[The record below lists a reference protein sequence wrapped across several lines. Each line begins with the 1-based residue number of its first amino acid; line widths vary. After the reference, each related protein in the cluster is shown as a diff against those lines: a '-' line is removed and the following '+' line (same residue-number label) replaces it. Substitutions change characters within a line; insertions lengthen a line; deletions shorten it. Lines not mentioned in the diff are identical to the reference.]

1 MNNTYKLSILR
12 VSMAEEKVNRRIQRT
27 RQLLQKA
34 LLQLIDEKGYDAIS
48 IQDITEKANLGRST
62 FYLHYPSK
70 DALLL
75 DHHAEFAA
83 HLKLWKLSREELLS
97 DEPQATLMRFLKE
110 LSRARDFYL
119 KISRAK
125 DSDFIMRGVRQQM
138 IHNLSESLRIAFPD
152 LPPNKPLEILTTYIV
167 GAQLALIDWWIN
179 QRNSYSADEVLRS
192 LHQLQRAA
200 IRDAYGIQ
208 A

>member
-1 MNNTYKLSILR
+1 MAQEKL
-12 VSMAEEKVNRRIQRT
+12 NRRIQRT
-27 RQLLQKA
+27 RQLLQTA
-34 LLQLIDEKGYDAIS
+34 LLQLIEEKGYDAIS

-75 DHHAEFAA
+75 DHHAEFAT

-97 DEPQATLMRFLKE
+97 DEPQTALLRFLKE

-125 DSDFIMRGVRQQM
+125 DSEFIMRGVRQQM
-138 IHNLSESLRIAFPD
+138 IQNLSESLRMAFPD
-152 LPPNKPLEILTTYIV
+152 LSPNKPLEILTTYII
-167 GAQLALIDWWIN
+167 GAQLALIDWWMN
-179 QRNSYSADEVLRS
+179 QRTPYTADEILNS

-200 IRDAYGIQ
+200 VRDAYGLKP
-208 A
+208 

>member
-1 MNNTYKLSILR
+1 MS
-12 VSMAEEKVNRRIQRT
+12 EEKQNRRIQRT
-27 RQLLQKA
+27 RQLLQRS

-83 HLKLWKLSREELLS
+83 HLRLWKLSREELLS
-97 DEPQATLMRFLKE
+97 DEPQPALMRFLKE

-125 DSDFIMRGVRQQM
+125 DSDFIMRGVREQL
-138 IHNLSESLRIAFPD
+138 IRNLSESLTQAFPD
-152 LPPNKPLEILTTYIV
+152 SSPNKPLEILTTYIV
-167 GAQLALIDWWIN
+167 GAQLAFIDWWMS
-179 QRNSYSADEVLRS
+179 QRSSYTTDDILRS

-200 IRDAYGIQ
+200 IRDAYGLEP
-208 A
+208 

>member
-1 MNNTYKLSILR
+1 MS
-12 VSMAEEKVNRRIQRT
+12 EEKQNRRIQRT
-27 RQLLQKA
+27 RQLLQRS

-97 DEPQATLMRFLKE
+97 DEPQAGLLRFLKE
-110 LSRARDFYL
+110 LTRAREFYL

-125 DSDFIMRGVRQQM
+125 DSEFIMRGVRQQM
-138 IHNLSESLRIAFPD
+138 IQNLGESLRLAFPD
-152 LPPNKPLEILTTYIV
+152 LSPNKPLEILTTYIV
-167 GAQLALIDWWIN
+167 GAQLAMIDWWMS
-179 QRNSYSADEVLRS
+179 QRNSYLPEEILRS
-192 LHQLQRAA
+192 LHQFQRAA
-200 IRDAYGIQ
+200 IRDAYELEP
-208 A
+208 